1 MLFQAKLQAEDLRP
15 LTLLPVLLL
24 YVTFT
29 FTFIPKGVEINFLS
43 RIHQVVIKRLLRGC
57 LFEML
62 DGIKNGTDNFVLSFY
77 ADFFNHDGI
86 TRRIGMIYVQPF

>member
-29 FTFIPKGVEINFLS
+29 FTFINFLS

-86 TRRIGMIYVQPF
+86 TRRTGMIYVQPF